1 MVPLVRMVKLVLKAP
16 LDLLVLL
23 VREESRDL
31 PDLLDSRVLQDPRV
45 PLVRLASL
53 ESRVCPVRLE
63 PQDLLE
69 LEVTEDSPVSVVHLV
84 LWDPLVPV
92 DPPDLLEMMVLR
104 EMLEPPVLPELRV
117 LLDCRE
123 CLVSVVPVVFQD

>member
-1 MVPLVRMVKLVLKAP
+1 MVMLVLLDP

-31 PDLLDSRVLQDPRV
+31 LEVLDSRVFQDLRV
-45 PLVRLASL
+45 PLVRLASP

-69 LEVTEDSPVSVVHLV
+69 LEATEDSPVSVALLV
-84 LWDPLVPV
+84 PLDPLVLVVPLE
-92 DPPDLLEMMVLR
+92 LLETRVLR
-104 EMLEPPVLPELRV
+104 EMLEPLVLLVLRV

-123 CLVSVVPVVFQD
+123 CLVSVVPLAFQD

>member
-1 MVPLVRMVKLVLKAP
+1 MVMLVLQDP

-23 VREESRDL
+23 VRGESRDL
-31 PDLLDSRVLQDPRV
+31 LEVLDSRVFQDLRV

-53 ESRVCPVRLE
+53 ESRVCPVKLE
-63 PQDLLE
+63 PQDLVDLE
-69 LEVTEDSPVSVVHLV
+69 ATEDSLVSVAL
-84 LWDPLVPV
+84 LALLDPLVLV
-92 DPPDLLEMMVLR
+92 VPPELLETMVLR

-123 CLVSVVPVVFQD
+123 CLVSVVPLAFQD

>member
-1 MVPLVRMVKLVLKAP
+1 MVMLVLQDL

-23 VREESRDL
+23 VREESREL
-31 PDLLDSRVLQDPRV
+31 LEVLDSRVFQDLRV

-69 LEVTEDSPVSVVHLV
+69 LEATEDSLVSVAL
-84 LWDPLVPV
+84 LALLDPLVLV
-92 DPPDLLEMMVLR
+92 VPPEQLETMVLR

-117 LLDCRE
+117 PLDCRE
-123 CLVSVVPVVFQD
+123 CLVSVVPLAFQD